1 MLSISNGCSSG
12 RGHIEV
18 QLLGDAHGTVV
29 PFVERECSIQRR
41 HQKLVEESPSPSVS
55 DALRTELM
63 ESAAAIG
70 RAVGYTSAGT
80 VEFLLD
86 AEGKFYFLEM
96 NTRLQVEHPVTE
108 AVTGLDFVRAQIEI
122 AQGKR
127 FREPFSDAPG
137 EKGSRNLSRGHAIE
151 CRIYAEDPDLGFLP
165 SPGLIT
171 HLRAPSGPGI
181 RDDSG
186 AFAGWTVPTSYD
198 PLISKV
204 IAWAP
209 DRAGAI
215 ARMVRALTEYE
226 LRGIRTTIGFC
237 RWLLS
242 TPGFEAGDFDTTTV
256 DRVVDDYR
264 KSAAQSGCGARR
276 DGGGGGRVVRAGGG
290 HAPASPRDAAPQWPT
305 ASGRSKRGW
314 RVFADRLRA
323 QDSGLRAQGKP
334 LPAPRA
340 VSREP

>member
-1 MLSISNGCSSG
+1 
-12 RGHIEV
+12 
-18 QLLGDAHGTVV
+18 
-29 PFVERECSIQRR
+29 
-41 HQKLVEESPSPSVS
+41 
-55 DALRTELM
+55 
-63 ESAAAIG
+63 
-70 RAVGYTSAGT
+70 

-122 AQGKR
+122 AAGKALKR
-127 FREPFSDAPG
+127 DRESFSGSPG
-137 EKGSRNLSRGHAIE
+137 EKDSRSLFSGFQGHAIE

-242 TPGFEAGDFDTTTV
+242 TPGFGAGDFDTTTV

-264 KSAAQSGCGARR
+264 KSVARQDVELEELVAVAAALYAQAEATRPRPARR
-276 DGGGGGRVVRAGGG
+276 RA
-290 HAPASPRDAAPQWPT
+290 T
-305 ASGRSKRGW
+305 AGDSLWAKQARIDS
-314 RVFADRLRA
+314 LR
-323 QDSGLRAQGKP
+323 
-334 LPAPRA
+334 
-340 VSREP
+340 